1 MKIIVAEKISASAVA
16 QLQEPGWTVL
26 TPDQVQGKLLEEHLE
41 TADALI
47 VRSAVQADAK
57 LLEHAKKLRVI
68 GRAGVGVDNI
78 DLEAATHKGIAVMNT
93 PGANAVAVAEQTLGM
108 MLAMARHLCRADALM
123 HAGKWEKKS
132 LQGTELRAK
141 TLGIIGL
148 GRIGME
154 VARRARAFGMELVA
168 HDPFVSVSV
177 AKEQGIRLAGL
188 DELYA
193 AADYITLHV
202 GLTPQTTGMI
212 NEASIAKM
220 KKGVRLVNCARGE
233 LVNEADLAQALQQGK
248 VAAVALDVFAVEP
261 PKNSPLLAL
270 ENVVLTPHVGGS
282 TFEAQEAVGVQIA
295 QQVKE
300 YLKHGVIQNAVNV
313 PSVSAEEYATMQP
326 YILLAERMGAFL
338 AQVSEGS
345 IEEISIRYSG
355 HIAEW
360 KTELIRNGAIKGI
373 LNQALEEK
381 ANLVNAAAIADARGL
396 RVLESHKAKAS
407 TGGAGSVLS
416 IFLKSSSEEH
426 MVKGAVLHGDAP
438 RLLHVD
444 GIDVEAPLERNLIY
458 LRNRDVP
465 GVIGKVGTILGEES
479 INIADFS
486 LGRRAAEKDSAAA
499 ARGDCRGA
507 CGRARGGGSVDE
519 TADDSGGAE
528 GEGGKTVLRSST
540 FEESHFSPESARNRA
555 PDAGRT
561 NRRRRLLHGYD
572 SASSRWSLRL
582 SASRAIECIRF
593 CRVTM
598 PIRRWS
604 STTGMMLELRAVS
617 LRKAEPSESWRRE
630 TSKILFITAWT

>member
-1 MKIIVAEKISASAVA
+1 MKIIVAEKISSSAVA

-26 TPDQVQGKLLEEHLE
+26 TADQLDGKLPEHLE
-41 TADALI
+41 SADALI

-57 LLEHAKKLRVI
+57 LLSHANKLRVI

-108 MLAMARHLCRADALM
+108 MLAMARHLCRADLLM

-132 LQGTELRAK
+132 LQGTELRGK

-154 VARRARAFGMELVA
+154 VASRARAFGMELVG

-177 AKEQGIRLAGL
+177 AKEQGIRLAEL
-188 DELYA
+188 DEVYA

-202 GLTPQTTGMI
+202 GLTPQTMGMI
-212 NEASIAKM
+212 NQTSIAKM
-220 KKGVRLVNCARGE
+220 KKGVRVVNCARGE
-233 LVNEADLAQALQQGK
+233 LVNEIDLAEALKRGH
-248 VAAVALDVFAVEP
+248 VAAAAIDVFTEEP
-261 PKNSPLLAL
+261 PKRSPLVAL
-270 ENVVLTPHVGGS
+270 ENVILTPHIGGS
-282 TFEAQEAVGVQIA
+282 THEAQEAVGVQIA
-295 QQVKE
+295 CQVKE

-313 PSVSAEEYATMQP
+313 PSVSADEYAAMQP
-326 YILLAERMGAFL
+326 YIILAERMGSFL

-345 IEEISIRYSG
+345 LEEISIRYSG

-360 KTELIRNGAIKGI
+360 KTELIRNGTVKGI

-381 ANLVNAAAIADARGL
+381 ANLVNAATIADERGL

-416 IFLKSSSEEH
+416 IFLKTSTEEH
-426 MVKGAVLHGDAP
+426 MVKGAVLHGETP

-458 LRNRDVP
+458 MRNRDVP

-486 LGRRAAEKDSAAA
+486 LGRRSGERDAEQPREAIAVVH
-499 ARGDCRGA
+499 
-507 CGRARGGGSVDE
+507 VD
-519 TADDSGGAE
+519 G
-528 GEGGKTVLRSST
+528 
-540 FEESHFSPESARNRA
+540 
-555 PDAGRT
+555 
-561 NRRRRLLHGYD
+561 
-572 SASSRWSLRL
+572 
-582 SASRAIECIRF
+582 
-593 CRVTM
+593 
-598 PIRRWS
+598 
-604 STTGMMLELRAVS
+604 AVS
-617 LRKAEPSESWRRE
+617 EVVLTRLRGIPAVQRAKAVR
-630 TSKILFITAWT
+630 LF

>member
-16 QLQEPGWTVL
+16 QLQEPDWTVL
-26 TPDQVQGKLLEEHLE
+26 TADQLDGKLEEQLE

-47 VRSAVQADAK
+47 VRSAVQADAN

-108 MLAMARHLCRADALM
+108 MLAMARHLCRADTLM

-132 LQGTELRAK
+132 LQGTELRGK

-148 GRIGME
+148 GRVGME
-154 VARRARAFGMELVA
+154 VARRARAFGMELVG
-168 HDPFVSVSV
+168 HDPFVSVAV
-177 AKEQGIRLAGL
+177 AKDHGIKVTEL

-212 NEASIAKM
+212 HEASIAKM

-233 LVNEADLAQALQQGK
+233 LVNEADL
-248 VAAVALDVFAVEP
+248 VAALKTKHVAAAALDVFAEEP
-261 PKNSPLLAL
+261 PKASPLLAL
-270 ENVVLTPHVGGS
+270 DNVVLTPHVGGS

-313 PSVSAEEYATMQP
+313 PSVSAEEYALMQP
-326 YILLAERMGAFL
+326 YIVLAERMGAFL
-338 AQVSEGS
+338 SQVSEGS
-345 IEEISIRYSG
+345 IEEVSIRYSG

-381 ANLVNAAAIADARGL
+381 ANLVNAATIAEERGL

-407 TGGAGSVLS
+407 TGGAGSVLT
-416 IFLKSSSEEH
+416 IILTSSTEEH

-444 GIDVEAPLERNLIY
+444 GIDVEAPLERSLIY

-465 GVIGKVGTILGEES
+465 GVIGRVGTILGEES

-486 LGRRAAEKDSAAA
+486 LGRRAVEKEVQKESDQPREAIAVVHV
-499 ARGDCRGA
+499 D
-507 CGRARGGGSVDE
+507 GRITEA
-519 TADDSGGAE
+519 
-528 GEGGKTVLRSST
+528 VL
-540 FEESHFSPESARNRA
+540 AKL
-555 PDAGRT
+555 RT
-561 NRRRRLLHGYD
+561 IPAVEKAKAVLL
-572 SASSRWSLRL
+572 
-582 SASRAIECIRF
+582 F
-593 CRVTM
+593 
-598 PIRRWS
+598 
-604 STTGMMLELRAVS
+604 
-617 LRKAEPSESWRRE
+617 
-630 TSKILFITAWT
+630 

>member
-1 MKIIVAEKISASAVA
+1 MKIIVAEKISSTAVS

-26 TPDQVQGKLLEEHLE
+26 TADQLDGKLPQHLE
-41 TADALI
+41 SADALI
-47 VRSAVQADAK
+47 VRSAVQADAN
-57 LLEHAKKLRVI
+57 LLQHAKKLRVI

-132 LQGTELRAK
+132 LQGTELRGK
-141 TLGIIGL
+141 TLGVVGL

-154 VARRARAFGMELVA
+154 VARRARAFGMELVG
-168 HDPFVSVSV
+168 HDPFVSVAI
-177 AKEQGIRLAGL
+177 AKDQGIRLASL
-188 DELYA
+188 DEVYA

-202 GLTPQTTGMI
+202 GLTPQTAGMI
-212 NEASIAKM
+212 NKDSLAKM
-220 KKGVRLVNCARGE
+220 KKGVRIVNCARGE
-233 LVNEADLAQALQQGK
+233 LVQEADLAAALKSGQ
-248 VAAVALDVFAVEP
+248 VAAAAIDVFAEEP

-282 TFEAQEAVGVQIA
+282 THEAQEAVGVQIA
-295 QQVKE
+295 RQVKE

-313 PSVSAEEYATMQP
+313 PSVSAEEYAAMQP
-326 YILLAERMGAFL
+326 YIVLAERMGAFL

-345 IEEISIRYSG
+345 LEEISIRYGG

-360 KTELIRNGAIKGI
+360 KTDLIRNAAVKGI

-381 ANLVNAAAIADARGL
+381 ANLVNAATIAHERGL

-416 IFLKSSSEEH
+416 ILLKTAKEEH
-426 MVKGAVLHGDAP
+426 MVKGAVLHGEVP

-458 LRNRDVP
+458 LLNRDVP

-486 LGRRAAEKDSAAA
+486 LGRRAGESEPGQPRQAIAVVHVDGAVPELVLTRL
-499 ARGDCRGA
+499 RGIPAVQVAKG
-507 CGRARGGGSVDE
+507 V
-519 TADDSGGAE
+519 
-528 GEGGKTVLRSST
+528 
-540 FEESHFSPESARNRA
+540 
-555 PDAGRT
+555 
-561 NRRRRLLHGYD
+561 RL
-572 SASSRWSLRL
+572 
-582 SASRAIECIRF
+582 F
-593 CRVTM
+593 
-598 PIRRWS
+598 
-604 STTGMMLELRAVS
+604 
-617 LRKAEPSESWRRE
+617 
-630 TSKILFITAWT
+630 